1 MTPSL
6 FAVGTGFN
14 SNPLWYSTRST
25 GLVAF
30 VLLTVTMVLGV
41 LTTQRVATPRWPRFA
56 SQSLHRYVSLLAM
69 LFLATHVVTTL
80 LDSYVTI
87 SWWATVVPFSSSYR
101 SFDVALGTL
110 AVDLLLVVTAT
121 SLLRGVTGHR
131 WWRLVHWSSYAAWPL
146 ALAHYLGTGTDAR
159 KPWSL
164 ALALLSILVVFVAIL
179 TRLAI
184 ERREGPTR
192 VLGRTP

>member
-1 MTPSL
+1 MNPSL
-6 FAVGTGFN
+6 FGTGNRFA
-14 SNPLWYSTRST
+14 SNPLWYATRST

-30 VLLTVTMVLGV
+30 VLLTIAVALGV

-69 LFLATHVVTTL
+69 LFLATHIVTTL

-87 SWWATVVPFSSSYR
+87 NWWAAIVPFVSSYR
-101 SFDVALGTL
+101 TFEVAVGTI

-121 SLLRGVTGHR
+121 SLWRGVTGHR
-131 WWRLVHWSSYAAWPL
+131 WWRLVHWSSYAVWPL

-164 ALALLSILVVFVAIL
+164 GLALLSIAVVFVAIL
-179 TRLAI
+179 VRLAI

-192 VLGRTP
+192 VLGGTS